1 MSEASTGQADN
12 TRTYS
17 NVAGDRHNF
26 AKRRTLSWIVLA
38 NRAARHGHNNGT
50 SVWVGHLGKRTRD
63 ARFELIVSHDENRF
77 TGVADC
83 GRYVTWERC
92 TVFAATCHSLHH
104 PSPMSTAAQNIVITR
119 TNTRT
124 VRFFEPGMKPNK
136 ACSLRLGLACA
147 QDVRIS
153 CT

>member
-38 NRAARHGHNNGT
+38 NGAARNGDNNGT
-50 SVWVGHLGKRTRD
+50 SAWVGHLGKRTRD
-63 ARFELIVSHDENRF
+63 ACFELIVSNDENSF
-77 TGVADC
+77 TSVADC
-83 GRYVTWERC
+83 GGYVTWEC
-92 TVFAATCHSLHH
+92 GTVFAVTGHGLRHS
-104 PSPMSTAAQNIVITR
+104 SMSTAPQNIVITR

-124 VRFFEPGMKPNK
+124 VRFLEPGKKPNK
-136 ACSLRLGLACA
+136 GCSLRLGLACA